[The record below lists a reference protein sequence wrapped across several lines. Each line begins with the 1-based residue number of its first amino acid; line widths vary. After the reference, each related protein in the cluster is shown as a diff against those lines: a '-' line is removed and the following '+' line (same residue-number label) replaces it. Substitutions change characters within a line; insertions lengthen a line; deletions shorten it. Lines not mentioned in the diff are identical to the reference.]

1 MIEAI
6 ICWACL
12 LYFIFYKH
20 DPSWLIA
27 SGLFAIATNINQLK
41 DKEDTDE

>member
-1 MIEAI
+1 MIEVI
-6 ICWACL
+6 ISWACL
-12 LYFIFYKH
+12 LYFVFYNH

-41 DKEDTDE
+41 DKED